1 MPERVAEAEGE
12 LKQRAMLALTQA
24 ALAISSDL
32 SLESTLQ
39 KIVDSAREL
48 VEAKY
53 AAIGNFDSEGRLN
66 TFVTSG
72 IPGQL
77 ASKIAHRPEGRGL
90 LGEVLQSQQAIRVSD
105 IETDPRSVGFPPEHP
120 AMTSFLGVPIRAGDA
135 TLGNLYLTDRLD
147 GKAFSESDEALIKIL
162 ANHAAAAI
170 RNAQL
175 FEATQEYS
183 YSLEA
188 RNRELSAINAVARV
202 TSDYADL
209 IQVLEETLDE
219 VLTVTGMDAAEVFLK
234 DEGSED
240 LVLTAHRGDSPES
253 FHTVERFKMG
263 EGLPGRAAAEGRTLI
278 VSDLPREARF
288 VRKAVIDSGF
298 RTFASVPIRVKHEVV
313 GAMDL
318 ASRDER
324 TFDTGDISLLEAIG
338 HQVGVAVENAR
349 LYEEIGRLAIIEERS
364 RIGMDLHDG
373 VIQSIYAVGL
383 TLETARLLLHN
394 NEGQAEQMLDQAVD
408 GLNDAIRDIRNF
420 ILDLRPYRFEGD
432 LLQGMAR
439 LMREFRANVMVEV
452 EMTAPEDVMTRI
464 SPQAARAFFMT
475 TQEALANIARH
486 ARAKGVVI
494 ELSNHEDG
502 VRLEVSDDGEGFDLK
517 EQAQA
522 VGHGLANMQAR
533 AEDLGGE
540 FHVQSQPGKG
550 TKVTLTLPPSRT
562 S

>member
-1 MPERVAEAEGE
+1 MPDRVADATDG
-12 LKQRAMLALTQA
+12 LRQRAILALSQA

-32 SLESTLQ
+32 SIENTLQ

-48 VEAKY
+48 VEARY
-53 AAIGNFDSEGRLN
+53 AAIGNFDGEGHLL

-72 IPGQL
+72 MPRHQ
-77 ASKIAHRPEGRGL
+77 ASRIDHPPEGRGL
-90 LGEVLQSQQAIRVSD
+90 LAEVMRTGRAVRVSD
-105 IETDPRSVGFPPEHP
+105 IEQDPRSVGFPPEHP
-120 AMTSFLGVPIRAGDA
+120 AMTSFLGVPIQAGET
-135 TLGNLYLTDRLD
+135 TLGNLYLTDKLD
-147 GKAFSESDEALIKIL
+147 GESFSESDEAVIKIL

-183 YSLEA
+183 FSLEA

-209 IQVLEETLDE
+209 NQVLEETLDE

-234 DEGSED
+234 DEDEV
-240 LVLTAHRGDSPES
+240 LVLTVHRGDAPES
-253 FHTVERFKMG
+253 FHTIERFKMG
-263 EGLPGRAAAEGRTLI
+263 EGLPGKAAAEGQTL
-278 VSDLPREARF
+278 VVYDLDRETSF
-288 VRKAVIDSGF
+288 LRKAVVDSGF

-318 ASRDER
+318 ASRDRR
-324 TFDTGDISLLEAIG
+324 TLDPGDVSLLEAIG
-338 HQVGVAVENAR
+338 HQVGIAVENAR

-383 TLETARLLLHN
+383 TLETARLLLRS

-420 ILDLRPYRFEGD
+420 ILDLRPNRFEGD

-439 LMREFRANVMVEV
+439 LVREFRANVMVDV
-452 EMTAPEDVMTRI
+452 EMAAPEEVMARI

-486 ARAKGVVI
+486 ARAKRVDVS
-494 ELSNHEDG
+494 LSEHKEG
-502 VRLEVSDDGEGFDLK
+502 IQLQVADDGEGFDLK
-517 EQAQA
+517 KQAQA

-540 FHVQSQPGKG
+540 FRVKSQPGMG
-550 TKVTLTLPPSRT
+550 TKITLTLPAAGRS
-562 S
+562 